1 MVGSLSGREM
11 LPPPLII
18 IALFLRVF
26 SGRSKPS
33 KYSKWLEKA
42 DKEEKRQN
50 LAPKALNSLEFAF
63 AFPANPFTFALLI
76 LRKTYGKP

>member
-1 MVGSLSGREM
+1 VDEKYCLSAINHF
-11 LPPPLII
+11 PVFC
-18 IALFLRVF
+18 AF

-76 LRKTYGKP
+76 FRKTYGKP